1 MRKFYQI
8 YCDNF
13 GYLTD
18 DSKVRMMTILQTQLN
33 CKIDSLTKD
42 DHQFIVRFKF
52 IDDHS
57 REELKIGNNF
67 IQISSE
73 RSYDRCNSIFNKI
86 NTIIDK
92 YNEEDDIDIPF

>member
-13 GYLTD
+13 GFLTD
-18 DSKVRMMTILQTQLN
+18 DSKVRMLTILQTEFN

-42 DHQFIVRFKF
+42 THQFIVRFKF
-52 IDDHS
+52 IDDYS
-57 REELKIGNNF
+57 REELKIGDNF

-73 RSYDRCNSIFNKI
+73 HSYDRCNSIFQKI
-86 NTIIDK
+86 NMIIDTD
-92 YNEEDDIDIPF
+92 ECLPF